1 MEELKPYVKSGN
13 SITIGVY
20 FWQATVKVGSHMSKN
35 HKLSEDSSA
44 EDILE
49 VKRLA
54 RIRLID
60 AFYAADQ
67 ESLELATKYVKAALR
82 GKGSI
87 PRPKRFSSL
96 GSDD

>member
-1 MEELKPYVKSGN
+1 
-13 SITIGVY
+13 
-20 FWQATVKVGSHMSKN
+20 MSKN
-35 HKLSEDSSA
+35 NKLSEDSSA

-60 AFYAADQ
+60 AFYAADR
-67 ESLELATKYVKAALR
+67 ESLELAAQYVKAALR

>member
-1 MEELKPYVKSGN
+1 MRKQYYDQCS
-13 SITIGVY
+13 
-20 FWQATVKVGSHMSKN
+20 FWQATVKAGRPMSEN
-35 HKLSEDSSA
+35 HKLSADSTA

-60 AFYAADQ
+60 ALYTADR
-67 ESLELATKYVKAALR
+67 ESLELAARYVKAALR
-82 GKGSI
+82 GTGSI

-96 GSDD
+96 DNED

>member
-1 MEELKPYVKSGN
+1 
-13 SITIGVY
+13 
-20 FWQATVKVGSHMSKN
+20 MSKS
-35 HKLSEDSSA
+35 HKLSADSTA

-60 AFYAADQ
+60 ALYLADR
-67 ESLELATKYVKAALR
+67 ESLELAAQYVKAALR

-96 GSDD
+96 GNED